1 MKKEPSKEE
10 YQQIVK
16 NLTPKHNSLLNC
28 TKAFVTGGTFCVL
41 GEVMKQLM
49 MKYLNL
55 SKKDS
60 LLYVTIELILL
71 SVLLTGFNFYGKVTK
86 FGGAGGLVPIT
97 GFANSVASAAI
108 EYQKE
113 GQVFGIGVKI
123 FTIAGPVIL
132 YGIFSSFVVGL
143 IYLFTKQWGVV
154 SMTSICGMQ
163 SLKFENAPYLK
174 GWASVAGKKE
184 GEGPLGNLIDQI
196 IEDPYFG
203 QESWELAEGRFMKQA
218 AMLAISKADLHK
230 KDIRYAFAGDLLEQ
244 NTATFSGMKELE
256 IPLFGL
262 FGACSTVGE
271 AMSLAA
277 MSVAGG
283 FAKHSLAIAS
293 SHIGSAEKQFRFPL
307 EYGNQRPLSATWTVT
322 GSGGFIVSK
331 EIGPVKIQ
339 GITTGKI
346 VDYGMEDPMNM
357 GACMAPAA
365 AEVLYQHFVDF
376 GSKPEDYDAVYTGDL
391 GEVGKKI
398 LLHLLRENGYDLS
411 KVHGDCGIEIYENE
425 TQDTHSGGS
434 GCACSAVVLASMIIP
449 KIIDGTWKKVLFV
462 PTGALMSKTS
472 FNEGENV
479 AGIAH
484 AILLEGVR

>member
-1 MKKEPSKEE
+1 M
-10 YQQIVK
+10 
-16 NLTPKHNSLLNC
+16 
-28 TKAFVTGGTFCVL
+28 
-41 GEVMKQLM
+41 
-49 MKYLNL
+49 
-55 SKKDS
+55 
-60 LLYVTIELILL
+60 
-71 SVLLTGFNFYGKVTK
+71 
-86 FGGAGGLVPIT
+86 
-97 GFANSVASAAI
+97 
-108 EYQKE
+108 
-113 GQVFGIGVKI
+113 
-123 FTIAGPVIL
+123 
-132 YGIFSSFVVGL
+132 
-143 IYLFTKQWGVV
+143 GVV

-163 SLKFENAPYLK
+163 SLKFENAPHLK

-203 QESWELAEGRFMKQA
+203 QESWELAEDRFMKQA

-244 NTATFSGMKELE
+244 NTATFSGMKELG

-365 AEVLYQHFVDF
+365 AEVIYQHFVDF

-449 KIIDGTWKKVLFV
+449 KLIDGTWKKVLFV

-484 AILLEGVR
+484 AIFLEGVR

>member
-1 MKKEPSKEE
+1 MD
-10 YQQIVK
+10 QQVGSG
-16 NLTPKHNSLLNC
+16 SLC
-28 TKAFVTGGTFCVL
+28 FAKAPFIIGT
-41 GEVMKQLM
+41 
-49 MKYLNL
+49 
-55 SKKDS
+55 
-60 LLYVTIELILL
+60 
-71 SVLLTGFNFYGKVTK
+71 
-86 FGGAGGLVPIT
+86 
-97 GFANSVASAAI
+97 AS
-108 EYQKE
+108 
-113 GQVFGIGVKI
+113 
-123 FTIAGPVIL
+123 
-132 YGIFSSFVVGL
+132 VVG
-143 IYLFTKQWGVV
+143 T
-154 SMTSICGMQ
+154 
-163 SLKFENAPYLK
+163 
-174 GWASVAGKKE
+174 KE
-184 GEGPLGNLIDQI
+184 GEGPLADAFDCIGPD
-196 IEDPYFG
+196 DKFG
-203 QESWELAEGRFMKQA
+203 QQTWEAAESSLQKEALTLALG
-218 AMLAISKADLHK
+218 KADQK
-230 KDIRYAFAGDLLEQ
+230 PEDMRYLFAGDLLGQ
-244 NTATFSGMKELE
+244 LIASSFGLKTFE

-262 FGACSTVGE
+262 YGACSTCGE
-271 AMSLAA
+271 ALALSA
-277 MSVAGG
+277 MTVAAGY
-283 FAKHSLAIAS
+283 ADRVAAVTS
-293 SHIGSAEKQFRFPL
+293 SHFASAEKQFRFPL

-365 AEVLYQHFVDF
+365 AEVIYQHFVDF

-449 KIIDGTWKKVLFV
+449 KLIDGTWKKVLFV

-484 AILLEGVR
+484 AIFLEGVR

>member
-1 MKKEPSKEE
+1 
-10 YQQIVK
+10 
-16 NLTPKHNSLLNC
+16 
-28 TKAFVTGGTFCVL
+28 
-41 GEVMKQLM
+41 
-49 MKYLNL
+49 
-55 SKKDS
+55 
-60 LLYVTIELILL
+60 
-71 SVLLTGFNFYGKVTK
+71 
-86 FGGAGGLVPIT
+86 
-97 GFANSVASAAI
+97 
-108 EYQKE
+108 
-113 GQVFGIGVKI
+113 
-123 FTIAGPVIL
+123 
-132 YGIFSSFVVGL
+132 
-143 IYLFTKQWGVV
+143 
-154 SMTSICGMQ
+154 MTSICGMQ

-244 NTATFSGMKELE
+244 NTATFSGMKELG

-346 VDYGMEDPMNM
+346 VDYGMEDPT
-357 GACMAPAA
+357 
-365 AEVLYQHFVDF
+365 FVSIPLSLPDGNLPLFLPSKFPFPVF
-376 GSKPEDYDAVYTGDL
+376 GKESDYSDQAMFQPLPDRCL
-391 GEVGKKI
+391 M
-398 LLHLLRENGYDLS
+398 LHP
-411 KVHGDCGIEIYENE
+411 KYEK
-425 TQDTHSGGS
+425 G
-434 GCACSAVVLASMIIP
+434 M
-449 KIIDGTWKKVLFV
+449 
-462 PTGALMSKTS
+462 
-472 FNEGENV
+472 
-479 AGIAH
+479 
-484 AILLEGVR
+484 

>member
-1 MKKEPSKEE
+1 
-10 YQQIVK
+10 
-16 NLTPKHNSLLNC
+16 
-28 TKAFVTGGTFCVL
+28 
-41 GEVMKQLM
+41 
-49 MKYLNL
+49 
-55 SKKDS
+55 
-60 LLYVTIELILL
+60 
-71 SVLLTGFNFYGKVTK
+71 
-86 FGGAGGLVPIT
+86 
-97 GFANSVASAAI
+97 
-108 EYQKE
+108 
-113 GQVFGIGVKI
+113 
-123 FTIAGPVIL
+123 
-132 YGIFSSFVVGL
+132 
-143 IYLFTKQWGVV
+143 
-154 SMTSICGMQ
+154 MTSICGMQ

-244 NTATFSGMKELE
+244 NTATFSGMKELG

-365 AEVLYQHFVDF
+365 AEVIYQHFVD
-376 GSKPEDYDAVYTGDL
+376 L
-391 GEVGKKI
+391 GQSLKI
-398 LLHLLRENGYDLS
+398 MMQYIQEILEKLARRFCCICFVKGYDLR
-411 KVHGDCGIEIYENE
+411 KFMGIVELKSMRMRRRILIL
-425 TQDTHSGGS
+425 GAL

-449 KIIDGTWKKVLFV
+449 KLIDGTWKKVLFV
-462 PTGALMSKTS
+462 PTGALMSKDK
-472 FNEGENV
+472 F
-479 AGIAH
+479 
-484 AILLEGVR
+484 

>member
-28 TKAFVTGGTFCVL
+28 TKAFVTGGTFCAL

-71 SVLLTGFNFYGKVTK
+71 SVLLTGFNFYGKITK

-108 EYQKE
+108 EYQ
-113 GQVFGIGVKI
+113 
-123 FTIAGPVIL
+123 
-132 YGIFSSFVVGL
+132 
-143 IYLFTKQWGVV
+143 
-154 SMTSICGMQ
+154 
-163 SLKFENAPYLK
+163 
-174 GWASVAGKKE
+174 KE

-244 NTATFSGMKELE
+244 NTATFSGMKELG

-365 AEVLYQHFVDF
+365 AEVIYQHFVDF

-449 KIIDGTWKKVLFV
+449 KLIDGTWKKVLFV

-484 AILLEGVR
+484 AIFLEGVR